1 MLKVDPDSSIKL
13 PLPAVML
20 IAPPAPPLN
29 VSLAAPAAPFPPTAV
44 IDPNV
49 IAPFAVVIVTSP
61 ALPTV
66 AVVVVEAAE
75 VSIEPDRVTEPVPL

>member
-1 MLKVDPDSSIKL
+1 MLKVDPDSVIKL
-13 PLPAVML
+13 LLPAVIL
-20 IAPPAPPLN
+20 IFPPAPPLN
-29 VSLAAPAAPFPPTAV
+29 VSAPIPPTAA
-44 IDPNV
+44 IDPTV